1 MVAARATGNRI
12 RLTVFPGLLQG
23 ASMPDKK
30 EDEVQQTSQESASKC
45 GSSRRSRRFLLLFG
59 ILIALVAAAACMYAI
74 RPPLVGQLLLTLNSY
89 RAPEQPTAALSQPRS
104 SELFSTGKVLGSVGK
119 SLAQPGDGPALTLEG
134 LGASESGGEADLR
147 PTGPTGDAFGEDKV
161 SGEFLPGQAQV
172 ADEPSASPQM
182 IETPVIV
189 PRSPP
194 SESPAG
200 VLGSGRTD
208 SLSSA
213 PLIKDEVD
221 TQGKSQ
227 EVLKRRPAVEL
238 PGERKKAASIKGEAS
253 HRSDVP
259 GEGEE
264 SSKNTGEKQGPSQ
277 AGEAKSQRFE
287 LPGSLTIAIKD
298 YEGSVV
304 KWGLMVILDDSVV
317 MGKKSKTWSPTRSA
331 VAASL
336 VTKLPE
342 ILTPG
347 SRLAVRDFMCSEKRD
362 RGNCLSHLLF
372 DWADAPYKDLTE
384 KLKKLG
390 PAGRTDPCAAAAYAV
405 KKDMSGLGQ
414 LARRLL
420 IVTSGWTK
428 CNPREVLQA
437 LGQHKPKEDIAID
450 VVGLGIPRKTFL
462 GYATLV
468 RRSNG
473 FFMKADNPGEVE
485 RILAQYKKRLNRR
498 AMEKVEVRGDR
509 AVLTVNPGEEIT
521 LAPGTYSVVLPLV
534 ASLKAAKRTIS
545 DVKIRSGETT
555 EIEVKIRKGRPIVKI
570 AKK

>member
-12 RLTVFPGLLQG
+12 RLNVFPGLLQG
-23 ASMPDKK
+23 ASMSDKK
-30 EDEVQQTSQESASKC
+30 EDEVQQTRQESDSEC
-45 GSSRRSRRFLLLFG
+45 STSRRSRRFPLLLG
-59 ILIALVAAAACMYAI
+59 ILISLVAAAVCVYAI

-89 RAPEQPTAALSQPRS
+89 RAPEQPIAALSQPRS

-119 SLAQPGDGPALTLEG
+119 SLAQPADGPALTLEG
-134 LGASESGGEADLR
+134 LSTSESGSEAVPR
-147 PTGPTGDAFGEDKV
+147 PTVPTSDALEEDKV
-161 SGEFLPGQAQV
+161 SGESFPGHSHAG
-172 ADEPSASPQM
+172 DEPCTTPQM

-189 PRSPP
+189 PRSPS

-200 VLGSGRTD
+200 VIESGGTD
-208 SLSSA
+208 SSLSA
-213 PLIKDEVD
+213 PLIKDQVD
-221 TQGKSQ
+221 TEGESPQG
-227 EVLKRRPAVEL
+227 LKRRPAVEL

-259 GEGEE
+259 GEGEK
-264 SSKNTGEKQGPSQ
+264 SSKNTSEKQGPGEP
-277 AGEAKSQRFE
+277 GEAKSQRFE
-287 LPGSLTIAIKD
+287 LPGSLMVAIKD

-390 PAGRTDPCAAAAYAV
+390 PSGRTDPCAAAAYAM
-405 KKDMSGLGQ
+405 KKDMSGLGK

-420 IVTSGWTK
+420 IVTSGSTK
-428 CNPREVLQA
+428 CNPREVFQA
-437 LGQHKPKEDIAID
+437 LSQHKPKENITID
-450 VVGLGIPRKTFL
+450 VVGLGIPRKTL
-462 GYATLV
+462 RGYATLV
-468 RRSNG
+468 QRANG
-473 FFMKADNPGEVE
+473 IFLKADNPGEVE
-485 RILAQYKKRLNRR
+485 RILSRYKKLLNRR
-498 AMEKVEVRGDR
+498 AMEKVEVRGER

-555 EIEVKIRKGRPIVKI
+555 AIEVKIRKGRPIVKT